1 MLILVEDNTIYE
13 DVTFPT
19 QDVVSSEMLSDD
31 SIFIPNE
38 LVEARA
44 SGSKIITTYTYI
56 YINYIYTKNIL
67 DT

>member
-19 QDVVSSEMLSDD
+19 QDVVSSEMFSDD

-44 SGSKIITTYTYI
+44 SGSKIITIYI
-56 YINYIYTKNIL
+56 YVNNNYTKIIH
-67 DT
+67 